1 MAIGRSDQNEV
12 DDLLTLQLF
21 QDQIARSAVFSAFF
35 RRLIRRVIEN
45 NFSEWCQ
52 IWHRRRK

>member
-21 QDQIARSAVFSAFF
+21 QDQIARSAVFSAIF
-35 RRLIRRVIEN
+35 
-45 NFSEWCQ
+45 
-52 IWHRRRK
+52 